1 MEPAAANIAETPAK
15 PRRKRLALIFGVI
28 VAALAALGAGVYL
41 LWPSQV
47 SVPDLRGSS
56 FANAV
61 TRLQSAHLLVGRET
75 VRGDASRAT
84 LVVAQS
90 PAPGTAVAAG
100 SKIDL
105 VLSESATVVV
115 PALVGKS
122 LNAVERTLAGDKLG
136 LGNLQWNPRS
146 RARRNTVLQQFPS
159 AGQSVPPGSTVSLTL
174 SGVAERTQMSAG
186 NSAQPAAT
194 QPVISSGQ
202 NANIAGSWRDAGGS
216 RVQILQSGSTLRYSA
231 RSGFGSC
238 QGNGVITGM
247 NFQTLYR
254 CVSVLGIRSNG
265 RCAGTVGGSGKI
277 FRLQCAD
284 SAMGRTSDT
293 FTR

>member
-1 MEPAAANIAETPAK
+1 MEPATVNVAETPVK
-15 PRRKRLALIFGVI
+15 PGRKRLALIVGVI
-28 VAALAALGAGVYL
+28 VAALAGVGAGVYL

-47 SVPDLRGSS
+47 TVPDLRGSS

-75 VRGDASRAT
+75 VKGDASRAT
-84 LVVAQS
+84 MVVAQS

-122 LNAVERTLAGDKLG
+122 LNAVERTLEGNNLH

-146 RARRNTVLQQFPS
+146 RARRNTVLQQFPA
-159 AGQSVPPGSTVSLTL
+159 AGQSVPAGLTVSLTL
-174 SGVAERTQMSAG
+174 SGVAERSTQVSA
-186 NSAQPAAT
+186 AQPAAT
-194 QPVISSGQ
+194 QQMASGQ
-202 NANIAGSWRDAGGS
+202 NPNIAGSWRDAGGS

-231 RSGFGSC
+231 RSGLGSC
-238 QGNGVITGM
+238 QGNGVMSGF
-247 NFQTLYR
+247 NFQTSYS
-254 CVSVLGIRSNG
+254 CVSVLGIRSN
-265 RCAGTVGGSGKI
+265 
-277 FRLQCAD
+277 
-284 SAMGRTSDT
+284 
-293 FTR
+293 

>member
-1 MEPAAANIAETPAK
+1 
-15 PRRKRLALIFGVI
+15 
-28 VAALAALGAGVYL
+28 
-41 LWPSQV
+41 
-47 SVPDLRGSS
+47 
-56 FANAV
+56 
-61 TRLQSAHLLVGRET
+61 
-75 VRGDASRAT
+75 
-84 LVVAQS
+84 VAQS

-122 LNAVERTLAGDKLG
+122 LNAVERTLAGNNLQ

-146 RARRNTVLQQFPS
+146 RARRNTVLQQFPA
-159 AGQSVPPGSTVSLTL
+159 AGQSVPGGSTVSLTL
-174 SGVAERTQMSAG
+174 SEVADRSAQMSGG
-186 NSAQPAAT
+186 NSVQAAAT
-194 QPVISSGQ
+194 QPLVASGQ

-231 RSGFGSC
+231 RSGLGSC
-238 QGNGVITGM
+238 QGNGVMSGF
-247 NFQTLYR
+247 NFQTSYS

-265 RCAGTVGGSGKI
+265 RCAGTVGAGGNI

>member
-1 MEPAAANIAETPAK
+1 MEPATVNVAETPVK
-15 PRRKRLALIFGVI
+15 PGRKRLALIVGVI
-28 VAALAALGAGVYL
+28 VAALAGVGAGVYL

-47 SVPDLRGSS
+47 TVPDLRGSS

-75 VRGDASRAT
+75 VKGDASRAT
-84 LVVAQS
+84 MVVAQS

-122 LNAVERTLAGDKLG
+122 LNAVERALAGNNLQ

-146 RARRNTVLQQFPS
+146 RARRNTVLQQFPA
-159 AGQSVPPGSTVSLTL
+159 AGQSVPAGSTVSLTL
-174 SGVAERTQMSAG
+174 SGVAERSTQVS
-186 NSAQPAAT
+186 AAT
-194 QPVISSGQ
+194 QQMASGQ

-238 QGNGVITGM
+238 QGNGVMSGF
-247 NFQTLYR
+247 NFQTSYS

-265 RCAGTVGGSGKI
+265 RCAGIVGASGNI